1 MSRNSLLCGLNSD
14 ESLIAFWKL
23 LFCPSLR
30 KHFGSEPSLQWC
42 EKLIATFLA
51 GDHATFSARCDTMA
65 REVEAASSVQPQL
78 SLENPPWAMLSLD
91 MRIGMVPW
99 ATPIFGRFLLLFLST
114 GSANWK
120 GKPVLPIAFVT
131 SGGPGD
137 SKDTAIRICA
147 PSNAVRVSAEYW
159 LMRGFLWRREE
170 GPHFSLAPDEQGKTF
185 SMHAYTDE
193 SGQKKSIYFETTNSF
208 GREKH
213 DFDEFLHEV

>member
-1 MSRNSLLCGLNSD
+1 MSRSSLLYGLDSD
-14 ESLIAFWKL
+14 ESLLAFWKL
-23 LFCPSLR
+23 LFGPSLR
-30 KHFGSEPSLQWC
+30 KRLGSEHSRQWC
-42 EKLIATFLA
+42 EKLMETFLA
-51 GDHATFSARCDTMA
+51 GDHATFRARCDTMA
-65 REVEAASSVQPQL
+65 REVEAASSGLPQL

-99 ATPIFGRFLLLFLST
+99 ATPIFGRFLLLFLAT

-120 GKPVLPIAFVT
+120 DKPVLPIAFVT

-159 LMRGFLWRREE
+159 LMRGYLSRREE
-170 GPHFSLAPDEQGKTF
+170 GPHFSLAPDQQGRKF

-193 SGQKKSIYFETTNSF
+193 SGQKKNIYFDTTYSF
-208 GREKH
+208 GHERD
-213 DFDEFLHEV
+213 DFDAFLHEV